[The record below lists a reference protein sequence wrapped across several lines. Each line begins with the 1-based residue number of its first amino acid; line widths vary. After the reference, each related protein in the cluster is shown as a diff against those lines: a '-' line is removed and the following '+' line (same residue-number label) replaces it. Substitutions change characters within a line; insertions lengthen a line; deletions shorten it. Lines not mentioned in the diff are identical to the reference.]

1 MEIELFNNTNNVY
14 SNKDN
19 INGEIFLTL
28 NDRNVFSYASLTVE
42 LIGQIETDAITQF
55 MNIKKEIDSDGE
67 VYQRQSHP
75 FSFSRPGFVYETYN
89 GEKMKIKYLVR
100 AIITKKIFGT
110 KLSVDK
116 SFDVKCS
123 LEKEQYEQMIFS
135 RMNYEI
141 GFKGLYLNT
150 HIDFEMSKNKF
161 NIEEEAIEGNVKF
174 INIENV
180 PITSIDVYLMKT
192 EKIMNKSDNY
202 IISKYEL
209 CDGQPWRG
217 DSIPIRFYLNNY
229 KLSPTMKTINN
240 SQYSVRYYIKIVVYC
255 EYDSEDEANGQLSK
269 MFEIVLYRYDRTI

>member
-123 LEKEQYEQMIFS
+123 LEKEQHEQMIFS

-150 HIDFEMSKNKF
+150 HID
-161 NIEEEAIEGNVKF
+161 
-174 INIENV
+174 
-180 PITSIDVYLMKT
+180 L
-192 EKIMNKSDNY
+192 
-202 IISKYEL
+202 
-209 CDGQPWRG
+209 
-217 DSIPIRFYLNNY
+217 
-229 KLSPTMKTINN
+229 
-240 SQYSVRYYIKIVVYC
+240 
-255 EYDSEDEANGQLSK
+255 
-269 MFEIVLYRYDRTI
+269 EI

>member
-1 MEIELFNNTNNVY
+1 
-14 SNKDN
+14 
-19 INGEIFLTL
+19 
-28 NDRNVFSYASLTVE
+28 
-42 LIGQIETDAITQF
+42 
-55 MNIKKEIDSDGE
+55 
-67 VYQRQSHP
+67 
-75 FSFSRPGFVYETYN
+75 
-89 GEKMKIKYLVR
+89 MKIKYLVR

-269 MFEIVLYRYDRTI
+269 MFEIVLYRYHRTI